1 MTQEQLIEQIVRQV
15 YTEMGTGATTQ
26 NQNYDAC
33 DITSKEAKSRILL
46 DSPVDKEAIERMK
59 THTVARI
66 GVSRAGP
73 RLKTTTLL
81 TLRAD
86 HATAQDSV
94 FTDTDTGLIER
105 MGLLAVQTLC
115 ESRDQ
120 HITRPD
126 LGRQFSRETLDLI
139 KSHCKPRPQVQVY
152 ISDGLSSKAIEANV
166 ENFMPALTN
175 GLAQYGIE
183 IGTPFFVKYGRVAAM
198 EPISET
204 LESQVTCV
212 LIGERPGLAT
222 SESMSAYLAYKAT
235 VGMPESRRNVISNI
249 HQDGLSATEAG
260 AYLAD
265 VIKKML
271 DTQTS
276 GVDLKL

>member
-15 YTEMGTGATTQ
+15 YSQMQIGQLTDEQ
-26 NQNYDAC
+26 FSEII

-46 DSPVDKEAIERMK
+46 DAPMDREAIKQMK
-59 THTVARI
+59 TKTVARI
-66 GVSRAGP
+66 GVGRAGP

-86 HATAQDSV
+86 HAAAQDSV
-94 FTDTDTGLIER
+94 FTDTDANLIER

-126 LGRQFSRETLDLI
+126 LGRQFSKETIDLI

-183 IGTPFFVKYGRVAAM
+183 IGTPFFVKYGRVASM
-198 EPISET
+198 EPIAEA
-204 LESQVTCV
+204 LGSQVTCV

-222 SESMSAYLAYKAT
+222 SESMSAYLAYNAT
-235 VGMPESRRNVISNI
+235 VGMPESRRNVVSNI
-249 HQDGLSATEAG
+249 HQDGISATEAG

-265 VIKKML
+265 VMKKML
-271 DTQTS
+271 DTKTS
-276 GVDLKL
+276 GVELKL